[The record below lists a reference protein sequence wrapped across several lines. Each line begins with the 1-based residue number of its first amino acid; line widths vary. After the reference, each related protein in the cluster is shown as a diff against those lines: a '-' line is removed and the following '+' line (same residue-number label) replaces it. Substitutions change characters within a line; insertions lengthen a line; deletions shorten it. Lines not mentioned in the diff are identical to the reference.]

1 MNDVNELYLIRHGQ
15 SQNNAFAAES
25 KANANEETPRTSDPS
40 LTCAGYA
47 QARCVARYLAQDADK
62 TDVRDGTPVG
72 DGHGINKLY
81 TSAMLRAL
89 ETAQPIAD
97 ALGLAPEIWLD
108 VHEEGGI
115 WLDQG
120 DGRGAM
126 GHAGLTREQI
136 ETRFPGFQVPDAIT
150 EAGWWNRPFECR
162 DDLVSRAAR
171 VAEDV
176 RRHIAGWESRVAI
189 VSHGTFISLLIQHLL
204 LGRYLPDVRFSNHNT
219 GISRVDFDGDSV
231 MLRYLN
237 RIDHLP
243 VDLVT

>member
-1 MNDVNELYLIRHGQ
+1 MTELYLVRHGQ

-25 KANANEETPRTSDPS
+25 KANATEETPRTSDPS
-40 LTCAGYA
+40 LTPVGYA
-47 QARCVARYLAQDADK
+47 QAKCVARYLADEADK
-62 TDVRDGTPVG
+62 TDLRDGTPVE
-72 DGHGINKLY
+72 DGHGIDKLY

-89 ETAQPIAD
+89 ETTRPIAD

-115 WLDQG
+115 WLDRG
-120 DGRGAM
+120 DGRGPIGYPGM
-126 GHAGLTREQI
+126 TRTEI
-136 ETRFPGFQVPDAIT
+136 EAQFPGFAQPDSIT
-150 EAGWWNRPFECR
+150 EAGWWNRPFESR
-162 DDLVSRAAR
+162 DDLVCRAAR

-176 RRHIAGWESRVAI
+176 RQRIAVQESRVAI

-204 LGRYLPDVRFSNHNT
+204 LGQYVPDIRFSNHNT
-219 GISRVDFDGDSV
+219 GISRLDFDGDSV

-243 VDLVT
+243 MDLVT

>member
-1 MNDVNELYLIRHGQ
+1 MTELYLIRHGQ

-25 KANANEETPRTSDPS
+25 KANAAEETPRTSDPS
-40 LTCAGYA
+40 LTRAGHAQAKCVAGYL
-47 QARCVARYLAQDADK
+47 AREADK
-62 TDVRDGTPVG
+62 TDVRDASPVG
-72 DGHGINKLY
+72 DGYGIHKLY

-89 ETAQPIAD
+89 ETTQPIAD

-120 DGRGAM
+120 DGRGAV
-126 GHAGLTREQI
+126 GHAGLTRGEI
-136 ETRFPGFQVPDAIT
+136 EAQFPGFAVPDAIT
-150 EAGWWNRPFECR
+150 EKGWWNRPFESR
-162 DDLVSRAAR
+162 HDLVRRAAR

-176 RRHIAGWESRVAI
+176 RRDIAGQKSRVAV

-204 LGRYLPDVRFSNHNT
+204 LGRYVPDIRFSNHNT
-219 GISRVDFDGDSV
+219 GISRLDFDGDSV

-237 RIDHLP
+237 RIEHLP
-243 VDLVT
+243 MDLVT

>member
-1 MNDVNELYLIRHGQ
+1 MAELYLIRHGQ

-25 KANANEETPRTSDPS
+25 KANATEEAPRTSDPS
-40 LTCAGYA
+40 LTRAGYA
-47 QARCVARYLAQDADK
+47 QAKCVAGYLATEADK
-62 TDVRDGTPVG
+62 TDVRDATPVG
-72 DGHGINKLY
+72 DDHGIHKLY

-89 ETAQPIAD
+89 QTTQPIAE
-97 ALGLAPEIWLD
+97 ALGLTPEIWLD

-120 DGRGAM
+120 DGRGAI
-126 GHAGLTREQI
+126 GHAGLTRERIATQ
-136 ETRFPGFQVPDAIT
+136 FPGFELPEAVT
-150 EAGWWNRPFECR
+150 EAGWWNRPFESR
-162 DDLVSRAAR
+162 DDLVRRAAR
-171 VAEDV
+171 VAQDV
-176 RRHIAGWESRVAI
+176 RRDIAGQESRVAI

-204 LGRYLPDVRFSNHNT
+204 LGRYVPDIRFSNHNT
-219 GISRVDFDGDSV
+219 GISRLDFDGESV

>member
-1 MNDVNELYLIRHGQ
+1 MTELYLIRHGQ

-25 KANANEETPRTSDPS
+25 KANATEETPRTSDPS
-40 LTCAGYA
+40 LTPAGYA
-47 QARCVARYLAQDADK
+47 QAKWVARYLADEADK
-62 TDVRDGTPVG
+62 TDLRDGTPVE
-72 DGHGINKLY
+72 DGHGIDKLY

-89 ETAQPIAD
+89 ETTKPIAE

-115 WLDQG
+115 WLDHG
-120 DGRGAM
+120 DGRGPVGYPGM
-126 GHAGLTREQI
+126 TRTEI
-136 ETRFPGFQVPDAIT
+136 EAQFPGFLQPDPIT
-150 EAGWWNRPFECR
+150 EAGWWNRPFESR
-162 DDLVSRAAR
+162 DDLVRRAAR

-176 RRHIAGWESRVAI
+176 RQRIAGQESRVAI

-204 LGRYLPDVRFSNHNT
+204 LGRYVPNIRFSNHNT
-219 GISRVDFDGDSV
+219 GISRLDFDGDSV

-243 VDLVT
+243 MDLVT